1 MSHAVVLH
9 VNLPPMEPEE
19 GMRMLNEQVVPAAT
33 ALQGFQKGTWIDTGE
48 NKGMAV
54 VVFDTEE
61 KRPRRAK
68 RRFNHRPVGRW
79 SSPSMSIRWLLKP
92 EETGRLTDLWS

>member
-9 VNLPPMEPEE
+9 VDLPPMEPEE

-61 KRPRRAK
+61 NAAAGKAAIQPPPGG
-68 RRFNHRPVGRW
+68 PVVI
-79 SSPSMSIRWLLKP
+79 SLDVYPVVA
-92 EETGRLTDLWS
+92 EA